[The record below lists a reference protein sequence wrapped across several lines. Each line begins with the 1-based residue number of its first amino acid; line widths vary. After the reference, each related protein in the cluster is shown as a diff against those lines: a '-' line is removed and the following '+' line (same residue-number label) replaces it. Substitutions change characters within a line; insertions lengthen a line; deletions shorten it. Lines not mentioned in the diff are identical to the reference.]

1 MELSCL
7 QEVRRSII
15 SLPSRLLFTFP
26 CCKIK
31 QHGKRKR
38 LSHASPSES
47 WFFFLDLRHFPC
59 SLKEFRPLCLQF
71 WTRPSLFCFPQ
82 CPLFSGKSYCTH
94 CTSVFS
100 LWDVGDVGQEMAKLT
115 VQYLRERNLYW
126 AFHPEERPSLVEAV
140 VFIIWPCLLRVALH
154 FGPTF
159 TQVVFMK
166 SKSWFCVQFCNSIE
180 VTFWSFC
187 LH

>member
-126 AFHPEERPSLVEAV
+126 AFHPEERPSLVETFDLA
-140 VFIIWPCLLRVALH
+140 CLELPYILALH
-154 FGPTF
+154 SLK
-159 TQVVFMK
+159 Q
-166 SKSWFCVQFCNSIE
+166 SL
-180 VTFWSFC
+180 WSLNPDFVYNFVIQ
-187 LH
+187 